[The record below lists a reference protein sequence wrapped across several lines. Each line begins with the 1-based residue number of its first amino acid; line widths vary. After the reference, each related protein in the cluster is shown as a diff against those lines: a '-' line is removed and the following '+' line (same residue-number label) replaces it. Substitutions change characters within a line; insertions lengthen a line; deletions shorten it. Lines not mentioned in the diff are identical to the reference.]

1 MKRLISLLLLFCAS
15 TLCMA
20 SSSALR
26 LVIDNCSSRNA
37 SNFSAIS
44 KCIDKDYQSSRSGGE
59 SDFFIFLDEIEDD
72 YKNKKQSLAKAK
84 ASLIRIWKDLAE
96 KENQTTS
103 TQIFELQQQE
113 QLRVQENQKQ
123 QQLRLQEEQN
133 RIAEEQKRQF
143 EVIREQNYKAC
154 VRRNC
159 VSFVD
164 ECTQSRWHCVR

>member
-1 MKRLISLLLLFCAS
+1 MACF
-15 TLCMA
+15 A
-20 SSSALR
+20 SSSDLR
-26 LVIDNCSSRNA
+26 LVIDDCSSRNA
-37 SNFSAIS
+37 SNFSAIT
-44 KCIDKDYQSSRSGGE
+44 KCINTDYHSNRAGGE

-96 KENQTTS
+96 KEAQTAS
-103 TQIFELQQQE
+103 TQIVE
-113 QLRVQENQKQ
+113 QQKQ
-123 QQLRLQEEQN
+123 ANLRLQEEQN
-133 RIAEEQKRQF
+133 RIAEEQKKQF